1 MASETRSSLLASRS
15 DSPPAALKAKTRSL
29 PAMPST
35 SSAPLAK
42 VTARVTALASPPAKT
57 AATAT
62 ARARPGGRIAPPP
75 PGGRPGPGQPPPPPP
90 ADGPIDP
97 PADEP
102 VDPPADEPIDPPADE
117 PIDEPIDEPAD
128 PPADPRDDFRSFA
141 PAPANNPTTEAKVEL
156 GRLLFW
162 DPILSGNNDVSCAT
176 CHNPNFGYADAIPL
190 SIGVG
195 GRGLGPQRVGNTRA
209 GRNSPTVLNT
219 GLNGWIDEDIFPR
232 AEDAPMFW
240 DIRARSLE
248 EQALG
253 PIANAEEMRGDAY
266 PEDEAIDVVV
276 GRLAAIPEYVT
287 LFAAAFDVDP
297 DEAVTATHLARAIGA
312 FERHLSTPDS
322 AFDRWLAGDDDAM
335 TPQQIRGFDTFR
347 RVGCDR
353 CHTGPMF
360 SDYRLRRIGAPNN
373 TGNATDDGDGT
384 FRFRT
389 ASLRNIGRTAPYMHG
404 GTFANLTQVF
414 AFYRRPGTQ
423 PPRGQGVL
431 PANIGPL
438 DRDVLGLRFNG
449 QDEAD
454 MATFLASLTDIT
466 VDTVRPAA
474 VPSGLPV
481 GGR

>member
-1 MASETRSSLLASRS
+1 M
-15 DSPPAALKAKTRSL
+15 D
-29 PAMPST
+29 
-35 SSAPLAK
+35 
-42 VTARVTALASPPAKT
+42 
-57 AATAT
+57 
-62 ARARPGGRIAPPP
+62 
-75 PGGRPGPGQPPPPPP
+75 
-90 ADGPIDP
+90 
-97 PADEP
+97 
-102 VDPPADEPIDPPADE
+102 
-117 PIDEPIDEPAD
+117 
-128 PPADPRDDFRSFA
+128 
-141 PAPANNPTTEAKVEL
+141 NPTTEAKVEL

-162 DPILSGNNDVSCAT
+162 DPILSGNNDVACAT
-176 CHNPNFGYADAIPL
+176 CHHPQFGYADGLPL

-195 GRGLGPQRVGNTRA
+195 GRGVGPQRQGATRA
-209 GRNSPTVLNT
+209 GRNAPTVLLT
-219 GLNGWIDEDIFPR
+219 GLNGWIDEDVFPR
-232 AEDAPMFW
+232 PEDAPMFW
-240 DIRARSLE
+240 DIRAHSLE

-266 PEDEAIDVVV
+266 PADEAVDVVV
-276 GRLAAIPEYVT
+276 ARLAGIPEYVD
-287 LFAAAFDVDP
+287 LFADAFGVDP
-297 DEAVTATHLARAIGA
+297 DEAVTADHLAGAIAA
-312 FERHLSTPDS
+312 FERHLSRPSSD
-322 AFDRWLAGDDDAM
+322 FDRWLAGDDAAM
-335 TPQQIRGFDTFR
+335 SAQQIRGFNTFR

-353 CHTGPMF
+353 CHSGPMF

-373 TGNATDDGDGT
+373 TGNAGDNGDGG

-389 ASLRNIGRTAPYMHG
+389 ASLRNITRTAPYMHG

-454 MATFLASLTDIT
+454 MAAFLAALTDED
-466 VDTVRPAA
+466 VDTARPVA